1 MKIIISTIV
10 SAIVLFILSW
20 LTYGVIMAKS
30 MAGFGSMM
38 RIPEDMRMWAIII
51 GTVFQAFF
59 MSWIYN
65 IVYKG
70 ESPLK
75 EGFIYG
81 FMLSLLIYIP
91 YVFFYWGSYN
101 MSYKLVIED
110 AVLMGVRM
118 TIAGIVIALIIGK
131 KEKTI

>member
-20 LTYGVIMAKS
+20 LAYGVIMAKS
-30 MAGFGSMM
+30 LAGFGNLM
-38 RIPEDMRMWAIII
+38 RSPDDMRMWAIII
-51 GTVFQAFF
+51 GTVLQAFF
-59 MSWIYN
+59 MSWIYTM
-65 IVYKG
+65 VYKG

-81 FMLSLLIYIP
+81 FMLSLLMDIP

-101 MSYKLVIED
+101 ISYKLVIED
-110 AVLMGVRM
+110 AVLMGIRT

-131 KEKTI
+131 KEKTS